1 MSPDNILYILL
12 NLLPF
17 IKTVSV
23 IGRTDTGEV
32 ADSING
38 VSWETVLTASNNDT
52 IIVNMYTKCKLY
64 CQSLRLKFKPLFHS
78 YFH

>member
-1 MSPDNILYILL
+1 MSPDSILYILH

-38 VSWETVLTASNNDT
+38 VSWGAALTTSNNDT
-52 IIVNMYTKCKLY
+52 IIVNMCKLY
-64 CQSLRLKFKPLFHS
+64 CRSLQL
-78 YFH
+78 